1 MTPPAGGRTPQA
13 ALQRGLSELALSL
26 PPGAAEK
33 LLAYL
38 ELLAKWNK
46 TYNLT
51 AIRDPLQAVSHH
63 LLDSLAVLRELS
75 TLSGRNGALA
85 DVGSGGGLPGIPL
98 AIAEPERRVTLN
110 DANEKK
116 GAFLRQA
123 VIELGLRNA
132 DVHIGRAENWRP
144 VERFAVV
151 ISRGFA
157 SVVDFLAACRHLAA
171 PGGVLAAM
179 KGAYP
184 EAELAQ
190 VPADC
195 DCGDVR
201 RLKVPLLD
209 AERHLVLCKI
219 GA

>member
-1 MTPPAGGRTPQA
+1 MTPQA
-13 ALQRGLSELALSL
+13 ALDRGLGELALTL
-26 PPGAAEK
+26 PPGASAK
-33 LLAYL
+33 LMSYL
-38 ELLAKWNK
+38 DLLAKWNK

-75 TLSGRNGALA
+75 GCSGTLA
-85 DVGSGGGLPGIPL
+85 DVGSGGGLPGIPI
-98 AIAEPERRVTLN
+98 AIAQPAWRVTLN

-123 VIELGLRNA
+123 VIELALANTT
-132 DVHIGRAENWRP
+132 VHVGRVEQWHPAEG
-144 VERFAVV
+144 FAVV

-157 SVVDFLAACRHLAA
+157 SLVDFIAGCRHLVA
-171 PGGVLAAM
+171 PSGVLAAM
-179 KGAYP
+179 KGVFP
-184 EAELAQ
+184 GDELAQ

-195 DCGDVR
+195 DCREVR
-201 RLKVPLLD
+201 RLKVPMLD
-209 AERHLVLCKI
+209 AERHLVLCRI

>member
-1 MTPPAGGRTPQA
+1 MTPAQ
-13 ALQRGLSELALSL
+13 ALQRGLSELALAL
-26 PPGAAEK
+26 PAGASEK

-38 ELLAKWNK
+38 DLLAKWNK

-51 AIRDPLQAVSHH
+51 AVRDPMQAVSVH
-63 LLDSLAVLRELS
+63 LLDSLAVVRELS
-75 TLSGRNGALA
+75 SQAGALA

-98 AIAEPERRVTLN
+98 AIAEPSRRVTLN

-123 VIELGLRNA
+123 VIELGLENA
-132 DVHIGRAENWRP
+132 EVHVGRVESWQP
-144 VERFAVV
+144 TERFAVV

-157 SVVDFLAACRHLAA
+157 SVFDFLSACRHLAA

-179 KGAYP
+179 KGVYP
-184 EAELAQ
+184 ADELAGI
-190 VPADC
+190 PAGC

-209 AERHLVLCKI
+209 AERHLVLCKV

>member
-1 MTPPAGGRTPQA
+1 MTPRA
-13 ALQRGLSELALSL
+13 ALQRGIGELALAL
-26 PPGAAEK
+26 PAGAIDK

-38 ELLAKWNK
+38 DLLAKWNR

-63 LLDSLAVLRELS
+63 LLDSLVVQHELS
-75 TLSGRNGALA
+75 DHAGALV
-85 DVGSGGGLPGIPL
+85 DVGSGAGLPGIPL
-98 AIAEPERRVTLN
+98 AIAEPARRVTLN
-110 DANEKK
+110 DVNEKK

-123 VIELGLRNA
+123 VIELDLRNA
-132 DVHIGRAENWRP
+132 NVHVGRVEAWQP
-144 VERFAVV
+144 TERFAVV

-157 SVVDFLAACRHLAA
+157 SLVKFLAACRHLVA
-171 PGGVLAAM
+171 PEGVLAAM

-184 EAELAQ
+184 AAELDE

-195 DCGDVR
+195 DCSEVR
-201 RLKVPLLD
+201 RLRVPLLD
-209 AERHLVLCKI
+209 AERHLVLCRV

>member
-1 MTPPAGGRTPQA
+1 MTPAAERRTPRA
-13 ALQRGLSELALSL
+13 ALQRGLAELALAL
-26 PPGAAEK
+26 PPAAIDK

-51 AIRDPLQAVSHH
+51 AIRDPLQAVSLH
-63 LLDSLAVLRELS
+63 LLDSLAVLRELAD
-75 TLSGRNGALA
+75 RRGALA
-85 DVGSGGGLPGIPL
+85 DIGSGGGLPGIPL
-98 AIAEPERRVTLN
+98 AIAEPGRRVTLN
-110 DANEKK
+110 DASEKK

-123 VIELGLRNA
+123 VIELGLSNA
-132 DVHIGRAENWRP
+132 DVHVGRAEQWRP
-144 VERFAVV
+144 AQRFAVV
-151 ISRGFA
+151 ITRGFA
-157 SVVDFLAACRHLAA
+157 SLVDFLAACRHLAA

-190 VPADC
+190 IPADC

-209 AERHLVLCKI
+209 AERHLVLCR
-219 GA
+219 AAA

>member
-1 MTPPAGGRTPQA
+1 MTPQA
-13 ALQRGLSELALSL
+13 VLRRGLGELALAL
-26 PPGAAEK
+26 PAGAPER

-51 AIRDPLQAVSHH
+51 AIRDPVQAVSHH

-75 TLSGRNGALA
+75 DHAGALV
-85 DVGSGGGLPGIPL
+85 DVGSGAGLPGIPL
-98 AIAEPERRVTLN
+98 AIVEPARRVTLN

-123 VIELGLRNA
+123 VIELGLRNT
-132 DVHIGRAENWRP
+132 DVHVGRAETWRP
-144 VERFAVV
+144 AERFAVV
-151 ISRGFA
+151 ITRGFA
-157 SVVDFLAACRHLAA
+157 SLVKFISACRHLAA
-171 PGGVLAAM
+171 PTGVLAAM

-184 EAELAQ
+184 HAELAEL
-190 VPADC
+190 PADC
-195 DCGDVR
+195 DCSDVR
-201 RLKVPLLD
+201 RLKVPLLG
-209 AERHLVLCKI
+209 AERHLVLCRV

>member
-1 MTPPAGGRTPQA
+1 MTPQL
-13 ALQRGLSELALSL
+13 ALQRGLGELALAL
-26 PPGAAEK
+26 PPGATEK

-38 ELLAKWNK
+38 DLLAKWNK

-51 AIRDPLQAVSHH
+51 AIRDPLQAVSLH

-75 TLSGRNGALA
+75 GRSGALA

-98 AIAEPERRVTLN
+98 AIAEPARRVTLN

-132 DVHIGRAENWRP
+132 DVHVGRVEDWRP
-144 VERFAVV
+144 AHSERFAVV

-157 SVVDFLAACRHLAA
+157 SLVDFLASCRHLAA
-171 PGGVLAAM
+171 PSGVLAAM

-195 DCGDVR
+195 DCSEVR
-201 RLKVPLLD
+201 RLNVPLLD
-209 AERHLVLCKI
+209 AERHLVLCRI
-219 GA
+219 GS